1 MADKTEIN
9 ARLTFWRNALER
21 AQTAYITLLD
31 GGVQSY
37 TLDGRQLTKLD
48 LASLKSQI
56 EDMESTV
63 DTLTAQAN
71 GKRPR
76 KAFAIVPRDF

>member
-9 ARLTFWRNALER
+9 ARLTFWKNALER

-48 LASLKSQI
+48 LASLKAQI
-56 EDMESTV
+56 EDMESKV
-63 DTLTAQAN
+63 DELTALAN
-71 GKRPR
+71 GK
-76 KAFAIVPRDF
+76 KARRAYAIVPRDL